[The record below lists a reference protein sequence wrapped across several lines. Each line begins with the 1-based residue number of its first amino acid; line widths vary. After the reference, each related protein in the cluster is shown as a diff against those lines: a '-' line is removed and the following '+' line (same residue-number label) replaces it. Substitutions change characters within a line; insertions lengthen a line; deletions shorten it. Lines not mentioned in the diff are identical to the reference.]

1 MKIEI
6 AKNVMEH
13 FHKMPFGFPRGPNND
28 EYKLLEKPYPVTDE
42 EGEVLAQLMPYGE
55 HIDDIAKRL
64 GRDKNELIPL
74 LHSLLVK
81 TWVMREGTKE
91 DGYYRVAPWA
101 PGAYEMQ
108 IKHFSTELLDWHQ
121 AHMTPQS
128 LLESAYGTPGMLP
141 WLRVLPHEEAIPYD
155 VEVLPSELL
164 SHIIAQ
170 TADGEIAVTDCV
182 CRTSAKLRG
191 GGCDAPHEDT
201 CMFFGLWATTALDA
215 GAARAITKDEALKI
229 AKKGRDA
236 GLIHQAMIPAQ
247 TVAVCSCCS
256 CHCGALLPYLAGL
269 TQADLHSNFQSEI
282 NMELCDGC
290 QSCIKVCPV
299 KAITLDTKTEK
310 PVTAVEKCIGCG
322 LCVLECPIEN
332 ALTLK
337 RRENAITYPH
347 TWDDYLRIRA
357 QQTGRTEFYKE

>member
-42 EGEVLAQLMPYGE
+42 EGEVLAQVMPYGE

-91 DGYYRVAPWA
+91 DGYYRVAPWV

-108 IKHFSTELLDWHQ
+108 IKYYSPELLEFHR
-121 AHMTPQS
+121 AHILPES
-128 LLESAYGTPGMLP
+128 LIESAFGTPGMLP
-141 WLRVLPHEEAIPYD
+141 WFRVLPHEEAIPYD

-170 TADGEIAVTDCV
+170 TADGEIAVTDCQ
-182 CRTSAKLRG
+182 CRTAAKVSGRG
-191 GGCDAPHEDT
+191 CNLPVDDT
-201 CMFFGLWATTALDA
+201 CLFLGFWATTAVEA
-215 GAARAITKDEALKI
+215 GAARAITKDEAFKV
-229 AKKGRDA
+229 AKRGRDA
-236 GLIHQAMIPAQ
+236 GLVHQTMTCAQ
-247 TVAVCSCCS
+247 TVTICSCCA
-256 CHCGALLPYLAGL
+256 CHCGALQAYSAGFP
-269 TQADLHSNFQSEI
+269 QADLHSNFQSEI

-290 QSCIKVCPV
+290 QSCIKVCPA

-310 PVTAVEKCIGCG
+310 PVTAVEKCLGCG
-322 LCVLECPIEN
+322 LCVLECPIKN
-332 ALTLK
+332 AVTLK
-337 RRENAITYPH
+337 RREKVIIYPN